1 MAGRI
6 IFAVGIAMVALLLG
20 GCADRGPSAEVDD
33 GSESGR
39 AVVVAPV
46 FPDGGVV
53 PVDLLV
59 EGLVFDLT
67 NRPARLDNWAAPTD
81 QAECAAEAIVDALG
95 AERLSASGYRPG
107 VVGASLNDI
116 DLSAAE
122 RELVADAVQEC
133 VDMVEAVAAM
143 FYGDGR
149 IRPSIASC
157 LAEGLGERN
166 QLRPFVTAV
175 VFGAAVDPFA
185 NDSALATALL
195 DQSVVCVPDTA
206 FNWSDLDLPGG
217 PLILDE
223 NAPGGVPGSPFV
235 DDQPDPTTTTTP

>member
-1 MAGRI
+1 MAL
-6 IFAVGIAMVALLLG
+6 AAAAALLLG
-20 GCADRGPSAEVDD
+20 GCADTGPSAEVDD
-33 GSESGR
+33 GSGSTPDDM
-39 AVVVAPV
+39 AAPV
-46 FPDGGVV
+46 FPDSGVV
-53 PVDLLV
+53 PAGLLV

-67 NRPARLDNWAAPTD
+67 NRPVSLDYWAAPTD
-81 QAECAAEAIVDALG
+81 QAECAAGAIVDALG
-95 AERLSASGYRPG
+95 AERLSSAGYRPG

-116 DLSAAE
+116 DLSLQE

-149 IRPSIASC
+149 MRSSIASC
-157 LAEGLGERN
+157 LAEGLGERD

-185 NDSALATALL
+185 DDSALATALL
-195 DQSVVCVPDTA
+195 DQSVVCVPETA

-223 NAPGGVPGSPFV
+223 NAPGGAPGSPFV

>member
-1 MAGRI
+1 M
-6 IFAVGIAMVALLLG
+6 FALVIAVVAMLLG

-39 AVVVAPV
+39 VDAVAPV
-46 FPDGGVV
+46 FPDGGIV
-53 PVDLLV
+53 PVALLV
-59 EGLVFDLT
+59 DGLVFDLT
-67 NRPARLDNWAAPTD
+67 NRPVSPDYWAAPTD
-81 QAECAAEAIVDALG
+81 QAECAAQAIVDSLG
-95 AERLSASGYRPG
+95 AERLSAAGYRSG

-116 DLSAAE
+116 DLSADE
-122 RELVADAVQEC
+122 RVLVADAVQEC

-149 IRPSIASC
+149 IRPSVASC
-157 LAEGLGERN
+157 LAEGLGERD

-185 NDSALATALL
+185 DDSALATALL

-206 FNWSDLDLPGG
+206 FNWSDLGLPGG

-223 NAPGGVPGSPFV
+223 NAPGGAPGSPFV